1 MNILIFGDNW
11 THGSTDKIQETEI
24 YFFYIFKLPDI
35 MEFTRKNK
43 LTGKIKITYKKT
55 YVISNHAEYL
65 SKFVKKNYTFNSL

>member
-43 LTGKIKITYKKT
+43 LTGKIKITYKKNKNWLLQVRM
-55 YVISNHAEYL
+55 VI
-65 SKFVKKNYTFNSL
+65 FN